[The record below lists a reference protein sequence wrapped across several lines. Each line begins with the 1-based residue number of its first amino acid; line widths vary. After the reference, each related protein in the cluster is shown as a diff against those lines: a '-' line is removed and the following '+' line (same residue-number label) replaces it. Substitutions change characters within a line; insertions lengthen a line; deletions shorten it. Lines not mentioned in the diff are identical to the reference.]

1 MTIEEKGKPVSDA
14 DRQMLNARVE
24 QAGELFGSG
33 YNCSQSVVAAF
44 ADLYG
49 VERELALRMSAPFGG
64 GIGRMRETC
73 GAACGLFMLAGLEN
87 GSTEAGDRKGKGNNY
102 KLVQELAAEFRRR
115 NGSCVCREL
124 LGITTGAPLS
134 PLLPKHE
141 RKTTIKNVPVRKS
154 SAKRQPS
161 TATTFAGYRSEVTT
175 ETKTQTGAEKG
186 IGTRTDNRT

>member
-73 GAACGLFMLAGLEN
+73 GAACGLFMLTGLEN

-124 LGITTGAPLS
+124 LGLACRKEEPVPAERTAEYYKKRPCVELVACAARIVGEYLQRQNAAP
-134 PLLPKHE
+134 E
-141 RKTTIKNVPVRKS
+141 
-154 SAKRQPS
+154 
-161 TATTFAGYRSEVTT
+161 E
-175 ETKTQTGAEKG
+175 
-186 IGTRTDNRT
+186 

>member
-102 KLVQELAAEFRRR
+102 KLVQELAATVPASAANCWASRQALR
-115 NGSCVCREL
+115 
-124 LGITTGAPLS
+124 S

-154 SAKRQPS
+154 SAKRRPS

-175 ETKTQTGAEKG
+175 ETKTQAGAEKG

>member
-1 MTIEEKGKPVSDA
+1 
-14 DRQMLNARVE
+14 MLH
-24 QAGELFGSG
+24 Q
-33 YNCSQSVVAAF
+33 F

-73 GAACGLFMLAGLEN
+73 GAACGLFMLAGLDN

-134 PLLPKHE
+134 PTPEARTENYYKKRPCPE
-141 RKTTIKNVPVRKS
+141 IVREAAAIYCDHLCGVS
-154 SAKRQPS
+154 FRGDDGDENADGS
-161 TATTFAGYRSEVTT
+161 G
-175 ETKTQTGAEKG
+175 KG
-186 IGTRTDNRT
+186 NRDENG

>member
-24 QAGELFGSG
+24 QAGGLFGSG

-49 VERELALRMSAPFGG
+49 VERELALRTSAPFGG

-73 GAACGLFMLAGLEN
+73 CAACGLFMLAGLEN

-134 PLLPKHE
+134 PDSRSTNGKLL
-141 RKTTIKNVPVRKS
+141 
-154 SAKRQPS
+154 
-161 TATTFAGYRSEVTT
+161 
-175 ETKTQTGAEKG
+175 
-186 IGTRTDNRT
+186 

>member
-73 GAACGLFMLAGLEN
+73 GAACGLFMLTGLEN

-102 KLVQELAAEFRRR
+102 KLVQELAAEFRRQR
-115 NGSCVCREL
+115 FLRLPRTAGHHDRRSALPYSRSTNGKL
-124 LGITTGAPLS
+124 L
-134 PLLPKHE
+134 
-141 RKTTIKNVPVRKS
+141 
-154 SAKRQPS
+154 
-161 TATTFAGYRSEVTT
+161 
-175 ETKTQTGAEKG
+175 
-186 IGTRTDNRT
+186 

>member
-1 MTIEEKGKPVSDA
+1 
-14 DRQMLNARVE
+14 MLNARVE

-115 NGSCVCREL
+115 NVPASAANCWASRQAL
-124 LGITTGAPLS
+124 RS
-134 PLLPKHE
+134 PPTPE
-141 RKTTIKNVPVRKS
+141 ARTENYYKNVPVRNRPRS
-154 SAKRQPS
+154 GSHLLRPPLR
-161 TATTFAGYRSEVTT
+161 GYRSEVTT

-186 IGTRTDNRT
+186 IGTRTDNST